1 MRKLPRKE
9 INHQES
15 LRSRLAAAAAMAVRR
30 QVIRNQVARL
40 LSVLGWAV
48 SVARAVLQA
57 V

>member
-9 INHQES
+9 INHQAS